1 MIIAGVY
8 GRSGRGMSHGLADTV
23 HLLRSGGRTA
33 LAPRLTPARR
43 GYAVI
48 VSREQPSLTALG
60 VSQLGRAMTPG

>member
-1 MIIAGVY
+1 
-8 GRSGRGMSHGLADTV
+8 MSHGLADTV